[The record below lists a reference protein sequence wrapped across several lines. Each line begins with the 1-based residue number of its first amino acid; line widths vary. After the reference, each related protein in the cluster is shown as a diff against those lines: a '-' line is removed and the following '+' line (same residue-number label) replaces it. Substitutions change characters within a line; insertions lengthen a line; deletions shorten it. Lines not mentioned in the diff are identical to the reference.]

1 MFQINVLFRVMKI
14 NDLLGSKQR
23 KQLRKIA
30 HHLRPVVTIAD
41 LKITDGVSNE
51 VARALTDHELIKIKI
66 DIAEKEKRQDV
77 AVRISD
83 SVEASLIQTIGKCVV
98 LYKPNPTPNPKLS
111 NLLRY
116 SF

>member
-1 MFQINVLFRVMKI
+1 MKI

-51 VARALTDHELIKIKI
+51 VARALTDHELTLPRKKK
-66 DIAEKEKRQDV
+66 DKMWRYEF
-77 AVRISD
+77 
-83 SVEASLIQTIGKCVV
+83 LILSRHP
-98 LYKPNPTPNPKLS
+98 LYKQLVS
-111 NLLRY
+111 A
-116 SF
+116 

>member
-1 MFQINVLFRVMKI
+1 MKI
-14 NDLLGSKQR
+14 NHLPGSKQR

-30 HHLRPVVTIAD
+30 HHLRPIVTIAD
-41 LKITDGVSNE
+41 LEITDGVSNE
-51 VARALTDHELIKIKI
+51 VVRALTDHELIKIKI
-66 DIAEKEKRQDV
+66 DISEKEKRQDM

-83 SVEASLIQTIGKCVV
+83 SVEAALIQTIGKCVV
-98 LYKPNPTPNPKLS
+98 LYKAHPTPNPKLS

>member
-1 MFQINVLFRVMKI
+1 MKI
-14 NDLLGSKQR
+14 NDPLGSKQR
-23 KQLRKIA
+23 KHLRKIA

-41 LKITDGVSNE
+41 LEITDGVHNE

-66 DIAEKEKRQDV
+66 DISEKEKRRDV
-77 AVRISD
+77 AIRISG

>member
-1 MFQINVLFRVMKI
+1 MKI
-14 NDLLGSKQR
+14 NDLLSSKQR

-41 LKITDGVSNE
+41 LEITDGVSNE
-51 VARALTDHELIKIKI
+51 VVRALTDHELIKIKI
-66 DIAEKEKRQDV
+66 DFPEKEKRRDV

-98 LYKPNPTPNPKLS
+98 LYTPNPTPNPKLS

>member
-1 MFQINVLFRVMKI
+1 MKI

-41 LKITDGVSNE
+41 LEITDGVSNE
-51 VARALTDHELIKIKI
+51 VVRALTDHELIKIKI
-66 DIAEKEKRQDV
+66 DISEKEKRQEV

-83 SVEASLIQTIGKCVV
+83 SVEATLIQTIGKSVV
-98 LYKPNPTPNPKLS
+98 LYKRNPTPNPKLS

>member
-1 MFQINVLFRVMKI
+1 MKI

-41 LKITDGVSNE
+41 LEITDGVSNE
-51 VARALTDHELIKIKI
+51 VVRALTDHELIKIKI
-66 DIAEKEKRQDV
+66 DISEKEKRQDV

-83 SVEASLIQTIGKCVV
+83 SVEAALIQTIGKCVV

>member
-1 MFQINVLFRVMKI
+1 MKI

-41 LKITDGVSNE
+41 LEITDGVSNE
-51 VARALTDHELIKIKI
+51 VVRALTDHELIKIKI
-66 DIAEKEKRQDV
+66 DISEKEERQDV

-83 SVEASLIQTIGKCVV
+83 SVEATLIQTIGKCVV
-98 LYKPNPTPNPKLS
+98 LYKRNPTPNPKLS